1 MSKLPGV
8 QEFAVHALADPDVQQ
23 RFRLVAWITVSPLAV
38 ANERALSVVI
48 LPLLLPFIPSG
59 APIFRGR

>member
-8 QEFAVHALADPDVQQ
+8 QEFAGHALANPDVQQ

-48 LPLLLPFIPSG
+48 LPPPIPFIPSG
-59 APIFRGR
+59 ASIFRGR